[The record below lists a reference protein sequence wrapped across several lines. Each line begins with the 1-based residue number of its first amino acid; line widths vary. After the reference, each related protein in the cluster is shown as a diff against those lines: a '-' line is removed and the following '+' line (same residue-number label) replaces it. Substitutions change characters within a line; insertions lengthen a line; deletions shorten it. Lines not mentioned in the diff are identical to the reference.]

1 LLQARFLAQCLEY
14 EKRSSRHA
22 FWDTGELLANA
33 MAVATMLG
41 SGQSLHVAFVDTQV
55 AGAVEIMRNYVDVSD
70 WVGSIGL
77 QQTGKEEP
85 LRSGGTSLVHGATST
100 N

>member
-1 LLQARFLAQCLEY
+1 LQARFLAQCLEY

-70 WVGSIGL
+70 WVPLGFSRRARRNRFAPAA
-77 QQTGKEEP
+77 QVWYTEP
-85 LRSGGTSLVHGATST
+85 HRRIED
-100 N
+100 